1 MKNSSIFESFTILKW
16 RPSDIQL
23 PLVATNQHK
32 DSAGHAQHTII
43 LTMIPARNL
52 RKQKWNGQDW
62 YGRFHHNHF

>member
-32 DSAGHAQHTII
+32 DSAGHA
-43 LTMIPARNL
+43 
-52 RKQKWNGQDW
+52 
-62 YGRFHHNHF
+62 